1 MDKLLISLFSL
12 GGIAFAFGLILS
24 ILDKR
29 LRVEEDSK
37 IEEVL
42 ALLPGI
48 NCGACGFKGCRDFAQ
63 AVVKENN
70 IFGGC
75 LPGGEE
81 VNKRLAKV
89 LGIEGKSF
97 SSKKVVVLCL
107 AEKGEKYSSF
117 EYRGPETCFL
127 ANISLANI
135 DCRYGCLGFGDC
147 VEVCPTQALKV
158 EKGKVI
164 VDYKKCIGCGKCVEV
179 CPRGI
184 LKLIDKEDKV
194 YVGCSNQEKAASTK
208 KVCSKGC
215 IGCGLC
221 AKLIKNSPFYL
232 EEGLAKIDYSRLK
245 TTPPEEVVKVAE
257 KCPVKVIKL
266 LQEK

>member
-164 VDYKKCIGCGKCVEV
+164 VDYKKCIGCGKCVEA